1 MLSLNQE
8 EREVRDAR
16 MLLRALGV
24 ERAVLED
31 VRWERPEIAV
41 QALVV
46 RVRPIQRESGRCPD
60 CGRRCPRFDRG
71 DGVRRWRA
79 PNFGLAK
86 AYVEAEAP
94 RVQCREHGVVVQRAP
109 WARKSSRFTSVFE
122 DQLAWLAVRTDKTT
136 LANLL
141 QVAWRTVGAILERV
155 AESMRRVRDPFEGVT
170 RIGIDEVS
178 YRKGHRYLTVVVD
191 HDSGRLLWASPG
203 HDEATLR
210 QFFELLGPERCQRI
224 RLVSADG
231 APWIH
236 SVVRERCPNAT
247 ICLDPFHVVQWAT
260 RALDE
265 VRRSVWN
272 ELRRSGQKKRA
283 EVLKRSRWALWKNP
297 EDLTPTQR
305 YKLAEIEKDNRKLYR
320 AYLLKEHLRAVF
332 QDPDLDSA
340 LWKLEYWL
348 MWASRSR
355 LPAFVKVAR
364 TIRKHRIAVEN
375 VLVHGLSNARIEA
388 ANTKMRL
395 LTRLAFGFHSP
406 KPLIALA
413 MLKLGGLCPP
423 LPASP

>member
-1 MLSLNQE
+1 M
-8 EREVRDAR
+8 RDAR

-31 VRWERPEIAV
+31 VRWERPEVAV

-178 YRKGHRYLTVVVD
+178 YRKGHRYLTIVVD
-191 HDSGRLLWASPG
+191 HDTGRLLWATPG
-203 HDEATLR
+203 KDEAALR
-210 QFFELLGPERCQRI
+210 RFFDELGPQRSARI
-224 RLVSADG
+224 RFVSTDAG
-231 APWIH
+231 SAFLK
-236 SVVRERCPNAT
+236 VVRERCPNAKH
-247 ICLDPFHVVQWAT
+247 CLDPFHIVQWAT
-260 RALDE
+260 RALDA
-265 VRRSVWN
+265 VRRTVWN
-272 ELRRSGQKKRA
+272 QLRRTGQKKRA
-283 EVLKRSRWALWKNP
+283 KALKGARWALWKNHG
-297 EDLTPTQR
+297 DLNPAQQLT
-305 YKLAEIEKDNRKLYR
+305 LANIERDNQPLFR
-320 AYLLKEHLRAVF
+320 AYLLKEELRSVF
-332 QDPDLDSA
+332 QETDSA
-340 LWKLEYWL
+340 LAKRTLDDWL
-348 MWASRSR
+348 KWASRSR
-355 LPAFVKVAR
+355 LLPFVKLARSIRQHRVA
-364 TIRKHRIAVEN
+364 IDDVID
-375 VLVHGLSNARIEA
+375 HGLSNARLEA
-388 ANTKMRL
+388 AATKLRL
-395 LTRLAFGFHSP
+395 LTRLAFGFHAHE
-406 KPLIALA
+406 PLVALA
-413 MLKLGGLCPP
+413 MLRLGGLCPA
-423 LPASP
+423 LPSRP

>member
-1 MLSLNQE
+1 M
-8 EREVRDAR
+8 RDAR

-24 ERAVLED
+24 ERVVIED
-31 VRWERPEIAV
+31 VRWERPELGA
-41 QALVV
+41 QALVL
-46 RVRPIQRESGRCPD
+46 RVRPTKQERGRCPD
-60 CGRRCPRFDRG
+60 CGRRCPGFDRG
-71 DGVRRWRA
+71 AGLRRWRA

-86 AYVEAEAP
+86 TYVEAAAP
-94 RVQCREHGVVVQRAP
+94 RVRCPEHGVVVQRAP
-109 WARKSSRFTSVFE
+109 WARKGSRFTSVFE

-136 LANLL
+136 LSTFL

-155 AESMRRVRDPFEGVT
+155 ADSMRRVRDPLEGVT

-203 HDEATLR
+203 HDEVTLR
-210 QFFELLGPERCQRI
+210 QFFDLLGPERCQRI
-224 RLVSADG
+224 RLVSAD
-231 APWIH
+231 AAAWIH

-260 RALDE
+260 RALDD

-272 ELRRSGQKKRA
+272 ELRRRGEKKRA

-297 EDLTPTQR
+297 EDLTAPQR
-305 YKLAEIEKDNRKLYR
+305 CKLAEIEQDNRKLYR
-320 AYLLKEHLRAVF
+320 AYLLKEHLRSVF
-332 QDPDLDSA
+332 QDPDVDSA
-340 LWKLEYWL
+340 RWRLEYWV

-364 TIRKHRIAVEN
+364 SIRKHRTAIES

-388 ANTKMRL
+388 ANTKLRL
-395 LTRLAFGFHSP
+395 LTRVAFGFHSHE
-406 KPLIALA
+406 PLIALA
-413 MLKLGGLCPP
+413 MLKLGGLCPT